1 MNVLVVVD
9 MQKDFLGGPLT
20 AAGAVENIAR
30 VRDRIIEG
38 KKQGEK
44 VIFLRDTHHEDYMN
58 TQEGR
63 RLPIV
68 HAVEGTDGWQLAD
81 ELAPLAE
88 GEIVINKSTFGSVT
102 MGEKLRELNEKE
114 SVETITV
121 IGIYTDMC
129 VMNNALLAKAFLT
142 EARIVLDASCCVGLS
157 EEAHKNAIS
166 AMKICQIDV
175 INE

>member
-1 MNVLVVVD
+1 MNVLIVVD

-20 AAGAVENIAR
+20 ASGAVENIVR
-30 VRDRIIEG
+30 VRNRIIKG
-38 KKQGEK
+38 KEQGER
-44 VIFLRDTHHEDYMN
+44 VIFLRDTHHENYMT

-63 RLPIV
+63 RLPIL
-68 HAVEGTDGWQLAD
+68 HAVEGTDGWQLVD
-81 ELAPLAE
+81 ELVSLAE
-88 GEIVINKSTFGSVT
+88 GEIIINKSTFGSVA
-102 MGEKLRELNEKE
+102 MGEKLRDLNEE
-114 SVETITV
+114 EPVETITV

-157 EEAHKNAIS
+157 EEAHKNAIN